1 MIFDYAE
8 KLFCELFIKS
18 EKAVRKSVFPYSYI
32 SESEKKKTYGE
43 GFLRIFKK
51 VKVEKKF

>member
-1 MIFDYAE
+1 MIFDYVR
-8 KLFCELFIKS
+8 KIFLLIPK
-18 EKAVRKSVFPYSYI
+18 KAVRKSVFPYSYI

-43 GFLRIFKK
+43 GFLRTFKK

>member
-1 MIFDYAE
+1 MRR

-18 EKAVRKSVFPYSYI
+18 EKPVRKTVFPYSYI